1 MQIAKNAVVAIDYT
15 LTDGEG
21 QVLDTSQGR
30 GPLAYLHGAGNIIP
44 GLEKAL
50 EGKAEGEKVNVSVP
64 PEEGY
69 GQRDESLIQAVPK
82 KMFAET
88 AEPEPG
94 MQFQAQGPDGAR
106 VLTILKVEDDQ
117 VTVDANHPLAGQEL
131 NFDVAVVN
139 VREASEEELE
149 HGHVHEPGAGED
161 EES

>member
-15 LTDGEG
+15 LTDGDG

-69 GQRDESLIQAVPK
+69 GERDESLIQAVPK

-149 HGHVHEPGAGED
+149 HGHVHAPGED
-161 EES
+161 EESE

>member
-15 LTDGEG
+15 LTDDNG
-21 QVLDTSQGR
+21 QVLDTSQER
-30 GPLAYLHGAGNIIP
+30 GPLSYLHGAGNIIP

-50 EGKAEGEKVNVSVP
+50 EGKAEGEKVNVSVA

-69 GQRDESLIQAVPK
+69 GQRDESLVQAVPK

-94 MQFQAQGPDGAR
+94 MQFQAMGPDGAR
-106 VLTILKVEDDQ
+106 ILTVMKVEGDQ
-117 VTVDANHPLAGQEL
+117 VTVDANHPLAGQQL

-139 VREASEEELE
+139 VREASEEEVE
-149 HGHVHEPGAGED
+149 HGHVHDPNED
-161 EES
+161 EEG

>member
-1 MQIAKNAVVAIDYT
+1 MQVEKNAVVAIDYT
-15 LTDGEG
+15 LTDGDG
-21 QVLDTSQGR
+21 QVLDTSEGR

-50 EGKAEGEKVNVSVP
+50 EGKGEGEKVNVSVP

-106 VLTILKVEDDQ
+106 VLTILKVEDEQ

-149 HGHVHEPGAGED
+149 HGHVHEPGED